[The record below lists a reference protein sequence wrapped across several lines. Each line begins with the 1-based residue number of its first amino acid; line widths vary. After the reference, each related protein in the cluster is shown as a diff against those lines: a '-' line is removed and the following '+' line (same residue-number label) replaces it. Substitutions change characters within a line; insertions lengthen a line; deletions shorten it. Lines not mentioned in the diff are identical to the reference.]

1 MMEAI
6 RIAVANFIHER
17 RHLEVLS
24 VRRRPLS
31 RVRTILGAVLVLAT
45 LVFSLFQAA
54 FAAEVR
60 DAAKMYRI
68 GVLATSLPERLRES
82 LRELGYIEGRN
93 VALEIRE
100 TEGSAERVDDLA
112 RHLTLSK
119 VDVIVATNPAAVV
132 AAKRATATIPIVMV
146 NTPDPVKLGLVASL
160 ARPGGNITGTTS
172 LSVDLSIKQLELL
185 KEAVPRASRIAVL
198 SNPDSPWH
206 SFTVKGLMDGSRS
219 LRVQLQPVT
228 VRGPNELE
236 NAFQTM
242 TREGVQAVLALA
254 DPVTYFHR
262 RRLADIA
269 VKQGLPLMG
278 SLREYT
284 EAGSLM
290 SYWADEIELFRKVA
304 GYVDKILKGAKP
316 RDLPIEQPTKYELVI
331 NLKTAKALAL
341 TLPPSLLLRAAVI
354 E

>member
-45 LVFSLFQAA
+45 LVLSLFQAA

-60 DAAKMYRI
+60 DAAKKYRI

-146 NTPDPVKLGLVASL
+146 NTPDPVSLGLVASL
-160 ARPGGNITGTTS
+160 ARPGGNVTGTTS

-206 SFTVKGLMDGSRS
+206 SFTVKGLM
-219 LRVQLQPVT
+219 
-228 VRGPNELE
+228 
-236 NAFQTM
+236 
-242 TREGVQAVLALA
+242 
-254 DPVTYFHR
+254 
-262 RRLADIA
+262 
-269 VKQGLPLMG
+269 
-278 SLREYT
+278 
-284 EAGSLM
+284 
-290 SYWADEIELFRKVA
+290 
-304 GYVDKILKGAKP
+304 
-316 RDLPIEQPTKYELVI
+316 
-331 NLKTAKALAL
+331 
-341 TLPPSLLLRAAVI
+341 
-354 E
+354 